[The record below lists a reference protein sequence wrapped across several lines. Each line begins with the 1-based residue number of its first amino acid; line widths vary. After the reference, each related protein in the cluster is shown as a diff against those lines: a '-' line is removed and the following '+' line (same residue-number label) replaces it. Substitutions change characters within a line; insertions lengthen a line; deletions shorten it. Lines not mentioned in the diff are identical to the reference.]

1 MSILKL
7 QSHHPLGTTI
17 SMADPDEVVEILQA
31 CVENLSGNYDVDI
44 SDLEDAIEN
53 LEFTRDYDVNVSITF
68 DLCVR
73 VSAKSEE
80 DVERI
85 LNDEITALDLITFGE
100 SNEDV
105 HSIDVQNINQE
116 ITEIEEA

>member
-1 MSILKL
+1 MSILKQ

-17 SMADPDEVVEILQA
+17 SMATPDEIVEILQA

-44 SDLEDAIEN
+44 TDLEYAIEN
-53 LEFTRDYDVNVSITF
+53 LEFARDYDVNVSITF
-68 DLCVR
+68 DLSVR

-80 DVERI
+80 DVDRI
-85 LNDEITALDLITFGE
+85 LNDEITATELVNGDW
-100 SNEDV
+100 NEYV
-105 HSIDVQNINQE
+105 HAIDVQNINQE